1 MRQVRSSQR
10 AGQPQA
16 SKQASKCNLRKGKEA
31 HWRTV
36 LRLDAVK
43 RREDQTVG
51 RNIRIQLVSGH
62 LNVVVTPRPV
72 VDQSHVG
79 IVHLLEC
86 TAICEDVD
94 DHHELLHARRLQQ
107 SAAMKSPIVLARAG
121 KRTHLFW
128 SIGDWSGQWQRLY

>member
-10 AGQPQA
+10 AGQP
-16 SKQASKCNLRKGKEA
+16 QASKCNLRKGKEA

-72 VDQSHVG
+72 VD
-79 IVHLLEC
+79 
-86 TAICEDVD
+86 
-94 DHHELLHARRLQQ
+94 
-107 SAAMKSPIVLARAG
+107 
-121 KRTHLFW
+121 
-128 SIGDWSGQWQRLY
+128 